1 MQSSSYFPSA
11 QEPDRKKQ
19 RIDRRGQLAIVSKKT
34 RDIAGNFLHQP
45 DWDDFF
51 EKHGIYNKPPHR
63 TRSHKEKTV
72 PTMAYELMTAIILI
86 CKSGHSFRNDE
97 IAKEIID
104 EAITYQE
111 YQGGNVPLIGILQQ
125 QVENIR
131 ILYDTLSSW
140 PGRRYAARGEKEF
153 GDFTIYRGFKQYRYD
168 RLFNLPL
175 SKSGLT
181 LKNGEEIE
189 GEIITIP
196 TFLSTSIN
204 LNTALRFAAGDDK
217 YLWEILVPKEKSDI
231 FKYVYFGDDT
241 TLDEDD
247 SLESESE
254 ILLNIGTK
262 LKYVG
267 TTLETY
273 EYFWPSATGTP
284 ELRTVDCIHQKF
296 VFEGYEETDLSLRRI
311 ADLYEC
317 LSEFDPETLA
327 RKPRP
332 NSSSGG
338 SGYSRKKRKSS
349 RRQRKKR
356 KSSRRQRKKRKSSR
370 RKTRSGSSR
379 K

>member
-1 MQSSSYFPSA
+1 MCSIYMQSSSYFPSA

-19 RIDRRGQLAIVSKKT
+19 RIGRGKRAIVPKNT
-34 RDIAGNFLHQP
+34 LDIAENFLHQP
-45 DWDDFF
+45 DMDDFL
-51 EKHGIYNKPPHR
+51 EKYGIPEEPPHR
-63 TRSHKEKTV
+63 TRSHIEKTV

-86 CKSGHSFRNDE
+86 CKSGHSFLNDE
-97 IAKEIID
+97 IVKEVID

-111 YQGGNVPLIGILQQ
+111 YKGSNVPLIGILLQ

-153 GDFTIYRGFKQYRYD
+153 DDFTIYRGFKQYRYD

-196 TFLSTSIN
+196 TFLSTTIN

-311 ADLYEC
+311 DDLDGC

-356 KSSRRQRKKRKSSR
+356 KSSRR
-370 RKTRSGSSR
+370 KTRSGSSR